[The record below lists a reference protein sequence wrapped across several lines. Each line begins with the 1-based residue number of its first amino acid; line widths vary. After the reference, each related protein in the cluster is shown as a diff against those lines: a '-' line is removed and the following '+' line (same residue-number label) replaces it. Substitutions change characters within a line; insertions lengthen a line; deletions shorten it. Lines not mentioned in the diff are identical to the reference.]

1 MTIPDS
7 DIRSPAAA
15 RGPLVD
21 WILRGRPELVLA
33 SRSPRRREILE
44 RLGIPVRVVA
54 PSLEEVFPDG
64 VAPEE
69 AVRRIAVVK
78 ATAAREAGARGL
90 LLAADTAVVVGP
102 RVFGKPRDAADA
114 RAMLSTLAGRAHL
127 VVTGIALADEAGT
140 LLSGAESTEVEFRPL
155 APREID
161 EYVESGEPLD
171 KAGAYGIQGLGALL
185 VRGIRGDYTNVVG
198 LPVGRL
204 LDLARRL
211 PRRAQAG

>member
-1 MTIPDS
+1 MTNTSPGARP
-7 DIRSPAAA
+7 RSTAL
-15 RGPLVD
+15 GPLAD
-21 WILRGRPELVLA
+21 WILRGRPELLLA

-44 RLGIPVRVVA
+44 LLGIPVRVVA
-54 PSLEEVFPDG
+54 GDAEERFPEG
-64 VAPEE
+64 VAPDE
-69 AVRRIAVVK
+69 AARRNAVAK

-102 RVFGKPRDAADA
+102 RVFGKPRDESDA
-114 RAMLSTLAGRAHL
+114 RAMLSMLAGRAHL
-127 VVTGIALADEAGT
+127 VVTGIALVDEEGA

-155 APREID
+155 APAEID
-161 EYVESGEPLD
+161 EYVASGEPFD
-171 KAGAYGIQGLGALL
+171 KAGAYAIQGLGALL

-211 PRRAQAG
+211 PRRAAAR